1 MKSPLQISPQNVRF
15 DCCGAAIFRARRK
28 RLRSGGRLEIPLP
41 VGKTA
46 MNYAGSWTSGGP
58 QQTSMNV
65 MRSCTLIEV
74 RRSVRRVVTWPEP
87 NMK

>member
-1 MKSPLQISPQNVRF
+1 MGVQE
-15 DCCGAAIFRARRK
+15 ARNSVA
-28 RLRSGGRLEIPLP
+28 RLHQRYDADG
-41 VGKTA
+41 
-46 MNYAGSWTSGGP
+46 SGGP

-87 NMK
+87 NTNSHEAPQNLSRYTESARDCPSPRPALNYTTR